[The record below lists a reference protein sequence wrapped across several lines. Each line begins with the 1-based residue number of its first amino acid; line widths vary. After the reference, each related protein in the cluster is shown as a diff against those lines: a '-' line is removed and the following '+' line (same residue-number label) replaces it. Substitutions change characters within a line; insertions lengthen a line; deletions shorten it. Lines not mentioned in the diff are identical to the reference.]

1 MQRRQTLF
9 RVLPLFLWSCLFPPP
24 PALAADD
31 DLQRDLVGHWR
42 LTGDS
47 EDDSEAGN
55 HGHNH
60 GVVFTD
66 DGAVFDGIDD
76 WIEVPDSASLDL
88 GSAEFTISVSIDTDD
103 PTRDVVGDVLSK
115 FDPET
120 RTGMNFSIMNY
131 VGATSAQSNYRNVF
145 FGIDDGS
152 SESEWLDCGH
162 PGNSKMV
169 WALTVFDGDLYAGTW
184 EPAEGEAGHVY
195 RYAGEGAWTDCGSP
209 DLCNTISALAEHN
222 GSLYAGSSFYSGRG
236 SAQPDSPNLN
246 PGGRVF
252 RYEADGQWT
261 DCGKIGDVYTVTGL
275 VTFNGELYATTCDS
289 YGCPTRTEACYRY
302 DGGTTWT
309 FVGNPGGRLGAFLV
323 HNDSLYATVFGEQG
337 FARYVGDEKWEPL
350 GVVPNTGQTYSAAV
364 YEGHI
369 CLGTWPTGS
378 VFQFDG
384 PDQFTSLGQLGEE
397 KEVMAMAVYNGKLY
411 GGTLPLGQVYR
422 YDGDQGWTDTGQLD
436 TTPDVLYRRVW
447 SMAVFQGRLF
457 AGTMPSGHVYSL
469 KAGECVSHD
478 RSLGPGWQHLVAVRS
493 QGALSLYVNGELAA
507 RSEGSKDTNHNV
519 DNAESLRIGFGQ
531 HDYFNGRMRDLRI
544 YRRALGVEEVQSLG
558 SEH

>member
-131 VGATSAQSNYRNVF
+131 VGATSSQSNYRNLF
-145 FGIDDGS
+145 FGIDDGKTDPQ
-152 SESEWLDCGH
+152 WIDRGR
-162 PGNSKMV
+162 PGSSKMI
-169 WALTVFDGDLYAGTW
+169 WALTVFDGNLYAGTW
-184 EPAEGEAGHVY
+184 EPDKGEAGHVY
-195 RYAGEGAWTDCGSP
+195 RYEGDGDWADCGAP
-209 DLCNTISALAEHN
+209 DLCNTISALAEHD
-222 GSLYAGSSFYSGRG
+222 GQLYAGSSFYSGRG

-252 RYEADGQWT
+252 RYEGGEDWT

-275 VTFNGELYATTCDS
+275 VTFDGQLYATTCDS

-302 DGGTTWT
+302 EGGQEWT
-309 FVGNPGGRLGAFLV
+309 FVGNPGGRMGAFV
-323 HNDSLYATVFGEQG
+323 IHNNSLYGTVFGEHG
-337 FARYVGDEKWEPL
+337 FARYTDDESWDPL
-350 GVVPNTGQTYSAAV
+350 GKPPNTSQTYSAAV
-364 YEGHI
+364 YRGRI
-369 CLGTWPTGS
+369 CLGTWPSGS
-378 VFQFDG
+378 VFRFDG
-384 PDQFTSLGQLGEE
+384 PDQFASLGQLGEE

-422 YDGDQGWTDTGQLD
+422 YDGAEGWTDTGQLD
-436 TTPDVLYRRVW
+436 KTPDVLYRRVW
-447 SMAVFQGRLF
+447 SMAVFQGQLF
-457 AGTMPSGHVYSL
+457 AGTLPSGHVYSL
-469 KAGECVSHD
+469 EAGKCVSHD
-478 RSLGPGWQHLVAVRS
+478 RSLERGWQHVAVVKS
-493 QGALSLYVNGELAA
+493 KNLLSLYVNGQLVSRTRKADL
-507 RSEGSKDTNHNV
+507 SQYDLTN
-519 DNAESLRIGFGQ
+519 EQPLRIGFGE

-544 YRRALGVEEVQSLG
+544 YRRALNCVAVRELASD
-558 SEH
+558 